1 MSRDGAV
8 RFERDGQGQLM
19 MVLLLH
25 GVPIAR
31 SRKAANIAAEVA
43 FRNLDTLD
51 IDNGLVVGIPTDRG
65 TLDRAAGTRPAP
77 AELAAAVELIAAC
90 AW

>member
-1 MSRDGAV
+1 MSRDGVV

-19 MVLLLH
+19 IVLLVQ

-43 FRNLDTLD
+43 FRDLATLD
-51 IDNGLVVGIPTDRG
+51 IDNAMVVAIPTNRD
-65 TLDRAAGTRPAP
+65 TLELAAETLPAP
-77 AELAAAVELIAAC
+77 AERDAAVELIAAC

>member
-1 MSRDGAV
+1 MSRDGVV

-19 MVLLLH
+19 IVLLLQ

-43 FRNLDTLD
+43 FRDLDTLD
-51 IDNGLVVGIPTDRG
+51 IGNALVVAIPTNGD
-65 TLDRAAGTRPAP
+65 TLDLVLGTRPGA
-77 AELAAAVELIAAC
+77 AELDTTVELIAAC
-90 AW
+90 RW

>member
-1 MSRDGAV
+1 MSRDGVV
-8 RFERDGQGQLM
+8 RFERNGQGQLM
-19 MVLLLH
+19 MVLLVH

-31 SRKAANIAAEVA
+31 SPRAANIAAEVA

-51 IDNGLVVGIPTDRG
+51 IGPALVVGIPTNRA
-65 TLDRAAGTRPAP
+65 TLDMAAGTRPAP
-77 AELAAAVELIAAC
+77 AELDAAVELIAAC